1 MSDPE
6 KPLME
11 FPCDYLLKAIG
22 TGPRDLEDIVMNVLQ
37 HHLDDIAGVRC
48 RSRPSSKGNYLSVSV
63 EFRAESRAQLDNIYR
78 ELNRHTRI
86 RMCL

>member
-1 MSDPE
+1 MSDSE

-11 FPCDYLLKAIG
+11 FPCEYLLKAIG
-22 TGPRDLEDIVMNVLQ
+22 TGPRDLEDIVMNVLR
-37 HHLDDIAGVRC
+37 HHLQDLTGVRC
-48 RSRPSSKGNYLSVSV
+48 TSRPSSKGTYLSVSV
-63 EFRAESRAQLDNIYR
+63 EFQAESRAQLDRIYR